1 MMNTEL
7 LPKNFF
13 RDNTLDEMSVPLFA
27 QFFMTAYFDDKVHNA
42 ISESLEGIMDPER
55 KAKIKEEQEKI
66 SRLETG
72 EEVVKFIRG
81 DYDVLNQTLLCKKAL
96 TMQAEVMPPLLR
108 RFKTSL
114 QDSVTETAVYILS
127 YADREYVDQLIE
139 MYSEIRSPY
148 AQSMACLA
156 LGVQKRE
163 DTLPFL
169 LREYERFKREYPAKR
184 YCQGP
189 LLAIYILH
197 GKA

>member
-96 TMQAEVMPPLLR
+96 TMQAEVMAPSPS
-108 RFKTSL
+108 K
-114 QDSVTETAVYILS
+114 DVVY
-127 YADREYVDQLIE
+127 E
-139 MYSEIRSPY
+139 
-148 AQSMACLA
+148 
-156 LGVQKRE
+156 
-163 DTLPFL
+163 
-169 LREYERFKREYPAKR
+169 
-184 YCQGP
+184 
-189 LLAIYILH
+189 
-197 GKA
+197 